1 MSAVK
6 SGKEVL
12 QLGKANG
19 AEMLDMRFSDL
30 PGLWHHVSFP
40 ISQLNEGSFE
50 DGFGIDGSS
59 LRGWAAIH
67 ESDMLLIPDPSTA
80 MMDPFTQIP
89 TLVMIG
95 DVIDPI

>member
-1 MSAVK
+1 MSNAS

-12 QLGKANG
+12 DYAKANG
-19 AEMLDMRFSDL
+19 AQMLDMRFSDL

-40 ISQLNEGSFE
+40 INQLSESSFE

-67 ESDMLLIPDPSTA
+67 ESDMLLVPDPS
-80 MMDPFTQIP
+80 
-89 TLVMIG
+89 
-95 DVIDPI
+95 